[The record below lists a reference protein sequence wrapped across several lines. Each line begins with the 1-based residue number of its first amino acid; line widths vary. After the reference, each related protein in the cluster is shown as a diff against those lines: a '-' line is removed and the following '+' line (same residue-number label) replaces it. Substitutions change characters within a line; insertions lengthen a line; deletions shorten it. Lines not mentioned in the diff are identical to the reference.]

1 MTATMCKTT
10 RSFRIDDLLH
20 PERGSSIRDSAV
32 SSREGERSSCSSPT
46 SPETPMTPSTP
57 PRTPTIPFP
66 MHLQAHWP
74 ARPTPVYAPHMDDR
88 RLCLPYDLH
97 PFRAVPPTR
106 FWPLY
111 SPYQI
116 PLQHNIL
123 ARLSA
128 AHHSKRK
135 GGQVRFTP
143 QQTAGLERRFG
154 SHKYL
159 SPEDRRH
166 LAAQLKLTDRQVKTW
181 FQNRRAKWRRANPTA
196 ANGEGGE
203 GSGNSLQNGTSGEAN
218 EELDEPYDS
227 DCESPISVTD

>member
-20 PERGSSIRDSAV
+20 PERGSSVRETTAT
-32 SSREGERSSCSSPT
+32 REGERSSSSSPI
-46 SPETPMTPSTP
+46 S
-57 PRTPTIPFP
+57 PTIPNAPLTPPQTPNTPFA
-66 MHLQAHWP
+66 MHPQGLWP
-74 ARPTPVYAPHMDDR
+74 ARPTPFYAQPLDDR
-88 RLCLPYDLH
+88 RLCLPYDFH
-97 PFRAVPPTR
+97 PFRVPPSR
-106 FWPLY
+106 FWPIY
-111 SPYQI
+111 SPYHQL

-123 ARLSA
+123 ARIQA
-128 AHHSKRK
+128 AQHSKRK

-203 GSGNSLQNGTSGEAN
+203 NSGNCLQNGVERDAN
-218 EELDEPYDS
+218 KDQDEPYDS
-227 DCESPISVTD
+227 DCDSPISVTD